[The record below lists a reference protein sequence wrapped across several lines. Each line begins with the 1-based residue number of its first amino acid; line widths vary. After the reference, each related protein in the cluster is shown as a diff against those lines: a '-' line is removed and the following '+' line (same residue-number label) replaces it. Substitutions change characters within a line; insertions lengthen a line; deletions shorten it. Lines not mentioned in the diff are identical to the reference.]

1 MLSLPYTLPHL
12 RSWHD
17 LAKIWMLWFML
28 PLFFPQGDS
37 CICSIWAFWTEL
49 FFHKY
54 CCCRVVLARTRGWRG
69 LWQFLAPGRSHRSD
83 HPKINLSCVW
93 RALFQW
99 GFSGTI
105 FNSPELILKVYRAIL
120 PNPALTRELFLPY
133 WLMYNAMLYMAG
145 SHRFSLDA
153 GGPGAVRF
161 TINSSRQRSCKR
173 VIKEMISTL

>member
-1 MLSLPYTLPHL
+1 MIWLKSECYGSCCPCSFPKETVASAAYGLFGH
-12 RSWHD
+12 RSYVQ
-17 LAKIWMLWFML
+17 K
-28 PLFFPQGDS
+28 
-37 CICSIWAFWTEL
+37 L

-54 CCCRVVLARTRGWRG
+54 CCCSVVLARTRGWCG

-99 GFSGTI
+99 GFSGII
-105 FNSPELILKVYRAIL
+105 FNSPELILIVYRAIL